1 MCGRKG
7 VEVWVGGGGGGWG
20 VEGREA
26 SSKDLLR
33 EARVIRYSNT
43 PASERRSESSGANAR
58 RAMPTMPA
66 CYIVQYFH
74 HPRQLSE
81 IVRRLVHPASKCSS
95 MRTQTRLRTC
105 APSRRRRTCT
115 LEFGSPIRRTCTSCE
130 RTTRWRG
137 SLARRSSSLRR
148 TTTSPPPTPAWVDR
162 LLLVFETLAA
172 PPAVLAAVGL
182 FRGKTTMW
190 NHRVEEEEEGWRND
204 VATGV
209 HACNSTRYGHG
220 PVAPITFAADLTLSP
235 IAVRTDAFLALG
247 GFNESY
253 SEPGKPAM
261 GLEHEL
267 TARLWEAG
275 YAAAVACPTEASIFR
290 RGCGLRGT
298 WANKESVAARAYASY
313 HNSAQFAAQFDERR
327 AHAIE
332 QRVRARNAWIRGGDA
347 RRPERS
353 RPRGRDASP
362 AAPA

>member
-1 MCGRKG
+1 
-7 VEVWVGGGGGGWG
+7 
-20 VEGREA
+20 
-26 SSKDLLR
+26 
-33 EARVIRYSNT
+33 
-43 PASERRSESSGANAR
+43 
-58 RAMPTMPA
+58 
-66 CYIVQYFH
+66 
-74 HPRQLSE
+74 
-81 IVRRLVHPASKCSS
+81 
-95 MRTQTRLRTC
+95 MRTQTRLRHTPLG
-105 APSRRRRTCT
+105 AQNPP
-115 LEFGSPIRRTCTSCE
+115 EFGSPIRRICTSYE

-137 SLARRSSSLRR
+137 SRSEVLIFAQDDDIPR
-148 TTTSPPPTPAWVDR
+148 PLGVDR

-172 PPAVLAAVGL
+172 PPARSRQSGCFVARPRCG
-182 FRGKTTMW
+182 TTVS
-190 NHRVEEEEEGWRND
+190 RRRKGWRND
-204 VATGV
+204 VGTGL
-209 HACNSTRYGHG
+209 HACNATRYGHG

-332 QRVRARNAWIRGGDA
+332 QTVRAQRLD
-347 RRPERS
+347 
-353 RPRGRDASP
+353 
-362 AAPA
+362 